1 MQDEQLEILDFLR
14 RYPPFS
20 ELPEETLY
28 RVATSVDVR
37 YFKAGSQ
44 IVEFGQEALNW
55 FVVRSGA
62 VEVFRR
68 DGTLYNRLTEGGYFG
83 EFGLLHRKKVRF
95 PVSALEDTLLYL
107 IPEPVFGELFETN
120 EQFADQVETEDRT
133 RLRQVVSRR
142 EESNQLLSAS
152 IDTLISREPV
162 ILQQT
167 ATALE
172 AARCMVEN
180 GVSSLLI
187 VGEIDA
193 STEDTDAL
201 DGRPMTGERM
211 VGIVTDRDIRTRLV
225 AEGLNY
231 DVPVTQ
237 IMTADLVS
245 VEHNQ
250 LVFEAMLQMLRY
262 NVHHLPVLRHHKPIG
277 VIALSDVIRYESR
290 NSLFVVSSIFR
301 QPDVDSLAA
310 LTADVRASF
319 TRMVSE
325 DASSRM
331 VGSAMAFIGR
341 SFKQRLL
348 ELGEEQ
354 FGPPPVPYCFL
365 ALGSMARHEQ
375 LIVTDQ
381 DNAMVLDNRFDP
393 ARHDDYFMQLAT
405 FVSDGLARC
414 GYSYCT
420 GGVMATNTRWR
431 QPLRVWEQYFS
442 QWIEQP
448 TPETLLASNIF
459 FDLDGVWGKTE
470 WAEKLRGL
478 IARKARANPRFL
490 ACMARNALLRT
501 PPLGF
506 FKDFV
511 VESDGRHS
519 KAINLKRRGTAPM
532 ADLIRVHALAVGSQA
547 QNSFERLQ
555 DIIDA
560 SILPPGRGQD
570 LHDTLEFIST
580 VRVRNQADDL
590 TAGDEPDN
598 SIEPDKLS
606 AFERKSLR
614 DAFQILGDAQT
625 FLKFRYQ
632 PGRAN

>member
-1 MQDEQLEILDFLR
+1 
-14 RYPPFS
+14 
-20 ELPEETLY
+20 
-28 RVATSVDVR
+28 
-37 YFKAGSQ
+37 
-44 IVEFGQEALNW
+44 
-55 FVVRSGA
+55 
-62 VEVFRR
+62 
-68 DGTLYNRLTEGGYFG
+68 
-83 EFGLLHRKKVRF
+83 
-95 PVSALEDTLLYL
+95 
-107 IPEPVFGELFETN
+107 
-120 EQFADQVETEDRT
+120 
-133 RLRQVVSRR
+133 
-142 EESNQLLSAS
+142 
-152 IDTLISREPV
+152 
-162 ILQQT
+162 
-167 ATALE
+167 
-172 AARCMVEN
+172 
-180 GVSSLLI
+180 
-187 VGEIDA
+187 
-193 STEDTDAL
+193 
-201 DGRPMTGERM
+201 M
-211 VGIVTDRDIRTRLV
+211 VGIVTDRDIRSRLV
-225 AEGLNY
+225 AQGLDYN
-231 DVPVTQ
+231 VPITQ
-237 IMTADLVS
+237 IMTDKLVS

-250 LVFEAMLQMLRY
+250 LVFEAMLQMLRF
-262 NVHHLPVLRHHKPIG
+262 NVHHLPVLRNRKPIG

-301 QPDVDSLAA
+301 QPDVDGLAA

-331 VGSAMAFIGR
+331 IGSAMAVIGR

-354 FGPPPVPYCFL
+354 LGPPPVPYCFL

-375 LIVTDQ
+375 LVVTDQ

-393 ARHDDYFMQLAT
+393 ARHDDYFKKLAS

-414 GYSYCT
+414 GYVYCK
-420 GGVMATNTRWR
+420 GGVMATNSRWR

-459 FDLDGVWGKTE
+459 FDLDGVWGKIE

-478 IARKARANPRFL
+478 IARKARSNSRFL

-555 DIIDA
+555 EVIA
-560 SILPPGRGQD
+560 AKILPPGRGQD

-580 VRVRNQADDL
+580 VRIRNQSDDL
-590 TAGDEPDN
+590 IAGLEPDN

-606 AFERKSLR
+606 AFERKTLR